1 MRDELTKTIK
11 ETMDLKMDTVSIQ
24 IKDLH
29 EITENE
35 KRDRENFETEIHESL
50 RQSEREQG
58 RKLEDKMDS
67 LGEQFDKANSSL
79 R

>member
-1 MRDELTKTIK
+1 MREELTKTIK
-11 ETMDLKMDTVSIQ
+11 ETVDLKMETVSIQ

-35 KRDRENFETEIHESL
+35 KRDRENFETEIHENL

-67 LGEQFDKANSSL
+67 LGE
-79 R
+79 